1 MSTLKFSQFTELT
14 STASTTY
21 MVGYDGTDNIRI
33 EASDLNTT
41 YNLSAESQTNSAKL
55 VLTDSVG
62 NDNVVY
68 FLGGNNITVSYIGND
83 TIFIDGTDLNTT
95 YSLSFSAPN
104 LTLTPSTGAA
114 EVVDIS
120 AIDTTNSSLSLG
132 ASPTYTLTLTDS
144 DGGTVSADLSAL
156 AGGSG
161 VASVNTLNGALT
173 LVAGTDIGITD
184 NGSDEITISFTG
196 STGGVTSAS
205 LSMPS
210 AFSVSG
216 SPITSTGTFTVTGSG
231 ATTEYVDGTGALQTF
246 PTIPTVPSS
255 IVETLN
261 SLDGAVT
268 LAAGTD
274 IGITDN
280 GSDTITV
287 SFTGTIPTVPTN
299 IVETLTTTDGVFIE
313 LTPNAATDG
322 NVTVTAD
329 LSATGTA
336 DSTKY
341 LRGDNTWTTFPTIPT
356 VPSDIV
362 ETITTTDSTFIDLT
376 PNAPTD
382 GAVTVTAGLS
392 ATGTP
397 SATTYLRG
405 DNTWATLPA
414 DLTGVNTLNSLDG
427 DLTLSAGTN
436 VSITDNGTNTIT
448 INSTDQFTGTVTSVG
463 LTMPSAFSV
472 GSSPITTSGT
482 LAVTG
487 AGSASQYI
495 DGTGSLQTFPSI
507 PTVPSN
513 IVETLTTTDGTFIDL
528 TPNTATD
535 GDVTVTADLNA
546 TGTPSATTY
555 LRGDNSWATLPAD
568 SDTTYSYNATQ
579 SGSDVNLNL
588 VPSSGAT
595 DVVKLVAGTNISLVE
610 NLDQVTINST
620 DQFTGTVTSVSAGS
634 TTFIDGS
641 GTVTSTGSL
650 SYSLNATG
658 TPSSSTYLRGDNT
671 WASLPTDND
680 TTYSLSFSTP
690 NLTLTPSTGSAQVV
704 DISAIDTTNSSL
716 SLGSGP
722 NFTLT
727 LTDSDGGTV
736 TTNLSALANTTG
748 VNTLNSLDGDLTLTA
763 GANVTITDN
772 GSDTITI
779 ASADQFTGTVTSVG
793 TSNGTFIDVTGGT
806 ITTTGT
812 ITADLSAT
820 GTANSTKYLRGDNTW
835 TTFPTIPSVPSN
847 IVETLTTT
855 DSTFIDLTPN
865 TATDGDV
872 TVTAGL
878 SATGSPS
885 SSTYLRGDNT
895 WAALPADD
903 DTTYSLSFSS
913 PNLTL
918 TPSTG
923 SPQVV
928 DISAIDTNT
937 TYTIGSTQ
945 SGSDVDIDLDASTGT
960 DTSIKL
966 VAGTNVSLSNSGSN
980 ITINSTD
987 QFTGTVT
994 SVALSMPSAFSVSG
1008 SPITS
1013 SGTLSVSGSGSTSQY
1028 IDGTGAL
1035 QTFPTIPSVPANIV
1049 ETVTTTDGTFID
1061 LTPNT
1066 ATDGAVTV
1074 TADLSATG
1082 TPSGSTYLR
1091 GDNTWASISSS
1102 DTTYTISATQSGSDV
1117 DIDLDA
1123 SSGTD
1128 TSIKLVAGTNVSL
1141 TESSDQIT
1149 IASTDQ
1155 FTGTVTSVALTMPA
1169 AFSVSGSPVTSS
1181 GTLAVSGAGST
1192 SQFVDGTGALQTF
1205 PTIVTED
1212 RGTFSGTTGGANGQL
1227 TFSHSLGDEPQVVIL
1242 TMDAS
1247 SNQATYAAVIS
1258 KSSTQI
1264 TIVTPLRGTAVS
1276 GYYIVS

>member
-114 EVVDIS
+114 QVVDIS

-144 DGGTVSADLSAL
+144 DGGTVSADLAAL

-173 LVAGTDIGITD
+173 LV
-184 NGSDEITISFTG
+184 
-196 STGGVTSAS
+196 
-205 LSMPS
+205 
-210 AFSVSG
+210 
-216 SPITSTGTFTVTGSG
+216 
-231 ATTEYVDGTGALQTF
+231 
-246 PTIPTVPSS
+246 
-255 IVETLN
+255 
-261 SLDGAVT
+261 
-268 LAAGTD
+268 AGTD

-448 INSTDQFTGTVTSVG
+448 INSTDQFIGTVTSLG

-472 GSSPITTSGT
+472 GNSPITTSGT

-507 PTVPSN
+507 PTVPSS

-555 LRGDNSWATLPAD
+555 LRGDNSWAALPAD
-568 SDTTYSYNATQ
+568 SNTTYSYNATQ
-579 SGSDVNLNL
+579 SGSDINLNL
-588 VPSSGAT
+588 VPSSGTT
-595 DVVKLVAGTNISLVE
+595 DVVKLVAGTNVSLTE
-610 NLDQVTINST
+610 NLDQVTIDST
-620 DQFTGTVTSVSAGS
+620 DQFTGTVTSVGAGS

-658 TPSSSTYLRGDNT
+658 TPSASTYLRGDNT

-722 NFTLT
+722 NYTLT

-779 ASADQFTGTVTSVG
+779 ASSDQFTGTVTSVG
-793 TSNGTFIDVTGGT
+793 TSNGTFIDVAGGT

-847 IVETLTTT
+847 IVETITTT

-928 DISAIDTNT
+928 NISAIDTNT

-1102 DTTYTISATQSGSDV
+1102 DTTYTISAAQNGSDV

-1212 RGTFSGTTGGANGQL
+1212 RGTFSGTTGAFNGQL
-1227 TFSHSLGDEPQVVIL
+1227 TFSHSLGDEPQVVLL
-1242 TMDAS
+1242 TMDAV
-1247 SNQATYAAVIS
+1247 SNQATYASVIS
-1258 KSSTQI
+1258 KSSTQV